1 MIQVKETTY
10 GNFGKC
16 LAISN
21 DSMESYVTID
31 IRPRIIK

>member
-1 MIQVKETTY
+1 MIKIKETTY

-21 DSMESYVTID
+21 DTMEIYVTID
-31 IRPRIIK
+31 IGPRIIK